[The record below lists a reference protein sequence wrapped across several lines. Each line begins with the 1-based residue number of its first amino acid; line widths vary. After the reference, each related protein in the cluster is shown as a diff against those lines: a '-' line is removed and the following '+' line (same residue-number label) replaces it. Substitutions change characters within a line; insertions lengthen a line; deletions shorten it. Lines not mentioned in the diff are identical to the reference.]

1 MKQKI
6 SMLLIVA
13 MFVISMLGCS
23 TKSEANYQITTTS
36 EDYIPS
42 ETSYIQE
49 EVSDIELPLV
59 EFEDIQPTTSEEALV
74 FIQERI
80 DYIDSLTAFLTDEEF
95 LESNFESEVVKTVL
109 YEIKSSKEKILE
121 YQNLYDVLY
130 AQEQEE
136 LKWAEKS
143 AEYES
148 ATFIWRYFKDK
159 GYSDYATAGILGNI
173 MAEVGGQTLYIQY
186 WLSNSSYYGMCQW
199 SRQYYPEAIGL
210 SLEEQCDFLFNT
222 IENEFDVFGYI
233 VGLSYE
239 DFIQIENEQTAA
251 LAFAKVYE
259 RCGSGSYSVRQSNAT
274 EAYNYFV
281 D

>member
-6 SMLLIVA
+6 SMLLIAA

-23 TKSEANYQITTTS
+23 TKSEANFQITTTS

-49 EVSDIELPLV
+49 EVSDIEIPQIVEEIELEEETPEV
-59 EFEDIQPTTSEEALV
+59 EEFE
-74 FIQERI
+74 
-80 DYIDSLTAFLTDEEF
+80 
-95 LESNFESEVVKTVL
+95 VK
-109 YEIKSSKEKILE
+109 
-121 YQNLYDVLY
+121 
-130 AQEQEE
+130 QEE
-136 LKWAEKS
+136 LEWIEKS
-143 AEYES
+143 KEYES
-148 ATFIWRYFKDK
+148 AAFIWKYFEDK
-159 GYSDYATAGILGNI
+159 GYSDCAIAGILGNI

-186 WLSNSSYYGMCQW
+186 WLSSSSYYGMCQW

>member
-13 MFVISMLGCS
+13 MFIVSMLGCS
-23 TKSEANYQITTTS
+23 TKSEANFQITTTS

-42 ETSYIQE
+42 ETSYIQK
-49 EVSDIELPLV
+49 EVSDIEIPQIV
-59 EFEDIQPTTSEEALV
+59 EEIESEE
-74 FIQERI
+74 
-80 DYIDSLTAFLTDEEF
+80 
-95 LESNFESEVVKTVL
+95 
-109 YEIKSSKEKILE
+109 EIKEIEEEIPEVEELE
-121 YQNLYDVLY
+121 VK
-130 AQEQEE
+130 QEE
-136 LKWAEKS
+136 ELEWIEKS
-143 AEYES
+143 EEYES
-148 ATFIWRYFKDK
+148 AAFIWKYFEDK
-159 GYSDYATAGILGNI
+159 GYSDYAIAGILGNI

-186 WLSNSSYYGMCQW
+186 WLSSSSYYGMCQW

>member
-23 TKSEANYQITTTS
+23 TKSEANFQITTTS

-42 ETSYIQE
+42 ETSYIQK
-49 EVSDIELPLV
+49 EVSDIEISQIV
-59 EFEDIQPTTSEEALV
+59 EEIPEA
-74 FIQERI
+74 EK
-80 DYIDSLTAFLTDEEF
+80 
-95 LESNFESEVVKTVL
+95 LEAK
-109 YEIKSSKEKILE
+109 
-121 YQNLYDVLY
+121 
-130 AQEQEE
+130 QEE
-136 LKWAEKS
+136 ELEWIEKS
-143 AEYES
+143 EEYES
-148 ATFIWRYFKDK
+148 AAFIWKYFEDK
-159 GYSDYATAGILGNI
+159 GYSDYAIAGILGNI

-186 WLSNSSYYGMCQW
+186 WLSSSSYYGMCQW

>member
-6 SMLLIVA
+6 SMLLIAA

-23 TKSEANYQITTTS
+23 TKSEANFQITTTS

-49 EVSDIELPLV
+49 EVSDIEIPQIVEEIELEEEIPEV
-59 EFEDIQPTTSEEALV
+59 EEFEA
-74 FIQERI
+74 
-80 DYIDSLTAFLTDEEF
+80 
-95 LESNFESEVVKTVL
+95 K
-109 YEIKSSKEKILE
+109 
-121 YQNLYDVLY
+121 
-130 AQEQEE
+130 QEE
-136 LKWAEKS
+136 ELEWIEKS
-143 AEYES
+143 EEYES
-148 ATFIWRYFKDK
+148 AAFIWRYFKDK
-159 GYSDYATAGILGNI
+159 GYSDYAIAGILGNI

-186 WLSNSSYYGMCQW
+186 WLSSSSYYGMCQW
-199 SRQYYPEAIGL
+199 SRQYYPGAIGL

-274 EAYNYFV
+274 EAYDYFV